1 MIVYGV
7 DVTKHHQDI
16 FHKHPFEIL
25 LENLKGIIF
34 DKGIRKYYTI
44 LNIQNKILHMW
55 EVIGIPWQQRQ
66 YIC

>member
-1 MIVYGV
+1 MKTVICSNSKANMIVYGV

-44 LNIQNKILHMW
+44 LNIQKKYCKC
-55 EVIGIPWQQRQ
+55 GK
-66 YIC
+66 

>member
-1 MIVYGV
+1 MEEMSQKY
-7 DVTKHHQDI
+7 HQDI

-34 DKGIRKYYTI
+34 DKGIRKYCI
-44 LNIQNKILHMW
+44 ISNMQKKILQMW

>member
-34 DKGIRKYYTI
+34 DKGIRKYYII
-44 LNIQNKILHMW
+44 LNIQKKYCKC
-55 EVIGIPWQQRQ
+55 GK
-66 YIC
+66 